1 MKHVSFLTNGILAIA
16 IFVLFSQCTEK
27 KETFSDS
34 EQSSETSENPTSG
47 LRIAYINVDSLLL
60 SYNFSIDLT
69 EQMVRKRENARAN
82 YTQKARAFQSE
93 VESFQYKYQNGGFAT
108 QSRAEQEQQRLQK
121 KQQELMELDEKLT
134 QELMEE
140 TQKINEQ
147 LRDTIVSH
155 LKEYNK
161 VKGFNMI
168 LSNEAGSPVF
178 LADESFN
185 ITSEVVDFLN
195 KRWSSPGSN

>member
-1 MKHVSFLTNGILAIA
+1 MKHVSFVTNGILAIV
-16 IFVLFSQCTEK
+16 IFVLFSQCTEEK
-27 KETFSDS
+27 QTSS
-34 EQSSETSENPTSG
+34 EQGSAVSENPTSG

-69 EQMVRKRENARAN
+69 EQIVRKRENATAN

-93 VESFQYKYQNGGFAT
+93 LENFQYKYQHGAFAT
-108 QSRAEQEQQRLQK
+108 QARAEQEQQRLQK
-121 KQQELMELDEKLT
+121 KQQELQELDEKLS
-134 QELMEE
+134 QELIEE
-140 TQKINEQ
+140 SQRMNEQ

-161 VKGFNMI
+161 IKGYHLI

-178 LADESFN
+178 LADDSFN
-185 ITSEVVDFLN
+185 ITSEVIEFLN
-195 KRWSSPGSN
+195 KRWSSPSSN

>member
-1 MKHVSFLTNGILAIA
+1 MKHVSFVTNGIFAIV

-27 KETFSDS
+27 NQTSP
-34 EQSSETSENPTSG
+34 EQSSATSENSTSG

-60 SYNFSIDLT
+60 SYNFSIDLN
-69 EQMVRKRENARAN
+69 EQIVRKRENATAN

-93 VESFQYKYQNGGFAT
+93 LENFQYKYQNGAFAT
-108 QSRAEQEQQRLQK
+108 QARAEQEQQRLQK
-121 KQQELMELDEKLT
+121 KQQELVELDEKLT

-140 TQKINEQ
+140 SQRMNEQ

-161 VKGFNMI
+161 MKGFQLI

-178 LADESFN
+178 LADDSFN
-185 ITSEVVDFLN
+185 ITSEVIEYLN
-195 KRWSSPGSN
+195 KRWSSSSSN